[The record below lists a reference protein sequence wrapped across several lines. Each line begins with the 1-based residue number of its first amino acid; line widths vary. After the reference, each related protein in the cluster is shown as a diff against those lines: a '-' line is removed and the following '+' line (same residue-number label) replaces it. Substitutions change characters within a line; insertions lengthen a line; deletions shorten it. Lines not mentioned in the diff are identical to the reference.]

1 MSNIQKN
8 LERFK
13 ITIPEPP
20 NPVGN
25 YSAYTI
31 SQKKIYI
38 SGQLPIKENGEIIKG
53 KIGENLTIAE
63 GKEATKIAILNTIGH
78 LKRAT
83 GDLNKVKKCLK
94 INGFINCT
102 SSFHDHPALLNIASN
117 IIINIFGEK
126 GKHARAV
133 IGVSSLPFNSAVE
146 IETIFEIDV

>member
-1 MSNIQKN
+1 MDKNELNICQVSLN
-8 LERFK
+8 RDIAL
-13 ITIPEPP
+13 
-20 NPVGN
+20 
-25 YSAYTI
+25 
-31 SQKKIYI
+31 
-38 SGQLPIKENGEIIKG
+38 
-53 KIGENLTIAE
+53 IGENLTIAE